1 MGQDEIGK
9 DQQWKTVL
17 RTNQHKRYYRSPV
30 RPSCSAVPSTA
41 TVSVILPAGSDTIP
55 KSAAAPPLSI
65 FTAPFS
71 LNSVNHLRRNALAFL
86 SQTRFA
92 M

>member
-9 DQQWKTVL
+9 DQQWETVL
-17 RTNQHKRYYRSPV
+17 RSNQRYYRSPV
-30 RPSCSAVPSTA
+30 HPSRSAAPPTGP
-41 TVSVILPAGSDTIP
+41 VSVILPVGTDTIP
-55 KSAAAPPLSI
+55 KSTAAPPLSI

-71 LNSVNHLRRNALAFL
+71 LNSVNHAHRNAFAFL